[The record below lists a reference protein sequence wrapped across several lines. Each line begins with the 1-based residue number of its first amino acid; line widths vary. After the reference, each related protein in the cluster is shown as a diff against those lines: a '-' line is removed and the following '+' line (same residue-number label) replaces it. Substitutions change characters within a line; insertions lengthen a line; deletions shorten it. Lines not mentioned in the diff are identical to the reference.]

1 MLRVRPGEQGPGP
14 LSDRL
19 EVAVTRGANQGP
31 NQGRQ
36 ICRVT
41 RRSFVVLSVLQIE
54 LTETRA
60 LRVYD
65 FSAVPVA
72 VSAARCL
79 RRRYSAVR
87 PLAAASVFPLP
98 ERLRL
103 VPRSA
108 QLKTRGCFAGARRR
122 TLAQRV
128 EDPTHDTPLS
138 FSGPRHAG
146 SEIETLA
153 YRRLSSPASPAEMMS
168 SSSLVSRASVARWR
182 SRR

>member
-1 MLRVRPGEQGPGP
+1 MGG
-14 LSDRL
+14 
-19 EVAVTRGANQGP
+19 
-31 NQGRQ
+31 
-36 ICRVT
+36 
-41 RRSFVVLSVLQIE
+41 QIE

-103 VPRSA
+103 PENVVGEAFCSK
-108 QLKTRGCFAGARRR
+108 QLGQRVWRRAATPGARTRCVKAR
-122 TLAQRV
+122 FGG
-128 EDPTHDTPLS
+128 S
-138 FSGPRHAG
+138 FASTRAGRHAPVNTRHRFFTSHSDRTSLGFQFEMFFKCNQWIVDIVLARLYARMPG
-146 SEIETLA
+146 SSAAAAAAAAAT
-153 YRRLSSPASPAEMMS
+153 Y
-168 SSSLVSRASVARWR
+168 
-182 SRR
+182 